1 MLDKGQELDWFSS
14 KMIVWCAVISTAAF
28 IAFIARELTT
38 AFPIVDLRILKNRN
52 FAVGVVM
59 ILLVG
64 ALLYATTAIL
74 PLFMQNLLNY
84 TVACGRSRDHSS
96 RYRRIHS
103 DNRCRSYRRAHQQPP
118 F

>member
-28 IAFIARELTT
+28 IAFHRARADSR

-52 FAVGVVM
+52 FAVGSVTDSPGRRASLRHDRDPAVVHAEFVE
-59 ILLVG
+59 LHRAG
-64 ALLYATTAIL
+64 
-74 PLFMQNLLNY
+74 
-84 TVACGRSRDHSS
+84 GWSRDDST
-96 RYRRIHS
+96 RYRRILATIVVGRIAGHIS
-103 DNRCRSYRRAHQQPP
+103 NR